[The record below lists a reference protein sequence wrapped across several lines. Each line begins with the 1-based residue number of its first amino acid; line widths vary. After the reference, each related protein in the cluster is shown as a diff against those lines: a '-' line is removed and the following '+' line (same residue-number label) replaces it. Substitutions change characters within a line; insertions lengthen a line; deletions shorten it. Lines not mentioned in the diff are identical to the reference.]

1 MFVAELGSS
10 WEKLGLVLVSAPVA
24 YLALIAFS
32 RLAGLRS
39 FSQMT
44 NFDLAATVAFGS
56 MLATT
61 AVSTE
66 VSLVQGGLALA
77 VLFGVQA
84 LTARVRRY
92 KSFEWIFDN
101 RPLLLMRGTEMLPQ
115 NIRRAKVTES
125 DIRAKLRLAG
135 VTHLGQV
142 DAVVLETTGDVSV
155 LLKDP
160 EGRPLDPALLSTVD
174 CGDDPSRVKAT

>member
-1 MFVAELGSS
+1 MFAAELGAS
-10 WEKLGLVLVSAPVA
+10 WKTLGLVAVSAPAA

-61 AVSTE
+61 VVNTK
-66 VSLVQGGLALA
+66 VSLVQGGLGLA
-77 VLFGVQA
+77 VLFGTQA
-84 LTARVRRY
+84 LIARGRRY
-92 KSFEWIFDN
+92 RSLEWIFDN

-115 NIRRAKVTES
+115 NVRRAKVTES

-142 DAVVLETTGDVSV
+142 EAVVLETTGEVSV
-155 LLKDP
+155 LLKDS
-160 EGRPLDPALLSTVD
+160 EGRPLDPKLLSTVD
-174 CGDDPSRVKAT
+174 CGDDPSRVQAT